1 MAYNPMN
8 NHHYPRLPFGQICFG
23 LDRTTDEQSLAA
35 FIDRFA
41 RPELLAVLI
50 PRLTD
55 REIAAI
61 LDFLT
66 ALMQKHLSDGDY
78 HRLFTND

>member
-1 MAYNPMN
+1 MN
-8 NHHYPRLPFGQICFG
+8 DQQTPPLPFEQICFG

-50 PRLTD
+50 PHLTD
-55 REIAAI
+55 REITAI

-66 ALMQKHLSDGDY
+66 ALMQKHLSAGDY